1 MNARIPSIARP
12 MQVAAAIVFGLGVAA
27 SGGAAAGGPMRG
39 AAGGPVGGPP
49 GAPGGMIEHV
59 LASMKDRLALDSSQQ
74 VMFDRIRAQT
84 VAAHDQASAMRA
96 DVRAKV
102 DAELA
107 KAEPD
112 LAAVS
117 AFFDNAEE
125 QGAPRGARFAT
136 SGSRSTPTCA
146 PTRRRS
152 CATRSVNASPA
163 WTTCTTACGV
173 ACSIARPDR
182 GTLLRARRRG
192 TPRRRA
198 RRRSD
203 DCPAQEPIPEH
214 ARRGQAEAMDGRLHA
229 GCPARVLLAGGGA
242 GDRPLHCTAIRFRV
256 MTLA

>member
-1 MNARIPSIARP
+1 MNARIPSFDRP
-12 MQVAAAIVFGLGVAA
+12 LQVAAAIVFGLGLAA
-27 SGGAAAGGPMRG
+27 SGSAAAGGPMRG

-74 VMFDRIRAQT
+74 VMFDRIRAQS

-125 QGAPRGARFAT
+125 QGRAARRQVRDQWLTFYANL
-136 SGSRSTPTCA
+136 RA
-146 PTRRRS
+146 DQKAIVRDAIRER
-152 CATRSVNASPA
+152 
-163 WTTCTTACGV
+163 
-173 ACSIARPDR
+173 IARMDDMHDR
-182 GTLLRARRRG
+182 MRGRMQHRA
-192 TPRRRA
+192 
-198 RRRSD
+198 S
-203 DCPAQEPIPEH
+203 
-214 ARRGQAEAMDGRLHA
+214 
-229 GCPARVLLAGGGA
+229 
-242 GDRPLHCTAIRFRV
+242 
-256 MTLA
+256 

>member
-1 MNARIPSIARP
+1 MQSARATGETPGPDHGRSHRVRCLAPADPPTKGDAMNARIPSIARP

-125 QGAPRGARFAT
+125 QGRAARRQIRDQWLTFYANL
-136 SGSRSTPTCA
+136 RA
-146 PTRRRS
+146 DQKAIVRDAIRER
-152 CATRSVNASPA
+152 
-163 WTTCTTACGV
+163 
-173 ACSIARPDR
+173 IARMDDMHDR
-182 GTLLRARRRG
+182 MRGRMQHRA
-192 TPRRRA
+192 
-198 RRRSD
+198 S
-203 DCPAQEPIPEH
+203 
-214 ARRGQAEAMDGRLHA
+214 
-229 GCPARVLLAGGGA
+229 
-242 GDRPLHCTAIRFRV
+242 
-256 MTLA
+256 